1 MNDSDR
7 LLEASTDIATLRGQV
22 TELADALV
30 AAALWLSYDGNTLRG
45 DGAIHNSRTDTR
57 LIFGSHRSQDLA
69 EDYFRISKSW
79 RELVEQIETS
89 AVAEKYRPAP
99 APAPAPAP
107 ICPLVAPKRGPKR

>member
-1 MNDSDR
+1 MNASDR

-99 APAPAPAP
+99 APAP